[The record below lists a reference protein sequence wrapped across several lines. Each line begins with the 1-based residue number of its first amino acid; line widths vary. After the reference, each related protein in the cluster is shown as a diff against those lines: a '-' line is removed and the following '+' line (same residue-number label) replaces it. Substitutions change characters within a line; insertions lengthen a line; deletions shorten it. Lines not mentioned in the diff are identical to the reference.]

1 MITEQEKQ
9 FVASVEE
16 DGSVTIIIKEKDG
29 ESSSPKVLYDGKDHA
44 LLVRN
49 AESAVVLDYLNDELK
64 PLLVPG
70 VQVNVV
76 EMKLPE
82 LEEVVRSYPA
92 TVERVEKLPVKPEDV
107 ISVEAFD
114 KEAKEAL
121 AQVGIKL

>member
-9 FVASVEE
+9 FIASIEE
-16 DGSVTIIIKEKDG
+16 DGSIAIIIKEKNG
-29 ESSSPKVLYDGKDHA
+29 EPSNPKILYDGKDHA

-64 PLLVPG
+64 PLLVSG
-70 VQVNVV
+70 VQVDVV
-76 EMKLPE
+76 EMKLPD
-82 LEEVVRSYPA
+82 LEDVVRSYTA
-92 TVERVEKLPVKPEDV
+92 TVTRMAKLPLHPEDV

>member
-76 EMKLPE
+76 EMKLPK